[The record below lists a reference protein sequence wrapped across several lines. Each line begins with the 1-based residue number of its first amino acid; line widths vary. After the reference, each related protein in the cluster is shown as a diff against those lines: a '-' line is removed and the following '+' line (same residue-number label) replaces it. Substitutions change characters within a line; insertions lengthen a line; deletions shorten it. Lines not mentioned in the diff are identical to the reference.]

1 MKKLKDFTLTALS
14 IPFLIAVLANLPGCY
29 AEPKDENKCPYEGG
43 ECPNV
48 HKYLQDYQIQLHMD
62 TVWIYDY
69 DRLVGKFVNEQWDSK
84 LDSIIMKDNL

>member
-1 MKKLKDFTLTALS
+1 MEKTNYTFRV
-14 IPFLIAVLANLPGCY
+14 IAIVIACIIAFYLAQAKG
-29 AEPKDENKCPYEGG
+29 ENRCPYEGA

-69 DRLVGKFVNEQWDSK
+69 DRLVGKFVNEEWDSK

>member
-1 MKKLKDFTLTALS
+1 MNPYTKYIAILCGLLLGIIITVEILKD
-14 IPFLIAVLANLPGCY
+14 
-29 AEPKDENKCPYEGG
+29 KDENRCPYEGA

-69 DRLVGKFVNEQWDSK
+69 DRLVGKFVNEEWDSK